1 MKILIGLKTKI
12 FIGILV
18 LFIGAFSIAYRYNRT
33 VHILTL
39 VLVHNYIYPSTKFRV
54 DGDKLYMT
62 GLISHLT
69 PDQLKK
75 IIDENPGI
83 KTIVLEH
90 IGGSLDDDSNF
101 PMGKYVREKGLNTY
115 LKSDSKVSS
124 GGTDFFLSG
133 VNRTMEEGAYIG
145 VHSWEGNN
153 GVSMVEAKDI
163 PKEDPQHRANAE
175 YVDYMLG
182 SEDFYWYTIYAAPA
196 DGMHRMT
203 KDEILKYKVATK
215 IKKY

>member
-1 MKILIGLKTKI
+1 
-12 FIGILV
+12 
-18 LFIGAFSIAYRYNRT
+18 
-33 VHILTL
+33 
-39 VLVHNYIYPSTKFRV
+39 
-54 DGDKLYMT
+54 MT
-62 GLISHLT
+62 PG
-69 PDQLKK
+69 QLKK
-75 IIDENPGI
+75 LIDENPGI

-145 VHSWEGNN
+145 VHSWAGND
-153 GVSMVEAKDI
+153 GARMVEAKDI
-163 PKEDPQHRANAE
+163 PREDSQHRANAE
-175 YVDYMLG
+175 YVNYMLG

-215 IKKY
+215 IIKN

>member
-1 MKILIGLKTKI
+1 MKILIGLKSKI

-33 VHILTL
+33 VHIITL

-75 IIDENPGI
+75 IIDENPQI

-90 IGGSLDDDSNF
+90 INGSLDDDSNF

-145 VHSWEGNN
+145 VHSWEGM
-153 GVSMVEAKDI
+153 GEGGIVEAKNI
-163 PKEDPQHRANAE
+163 PKEDLQHRANAE
-175 YVDYMLG
+175 YVNYMLG

-196 DGMHRMT
+196 DGMHQMT

-215 IKKY
+215 IIKN

>member
-18 LFIGAFSIAYRYNRT
+18 LFIGTFSIAYRYNRT
-33 VHILTL
+33 VQIITL

-62 GLISHLT
+62 GLISSLT
-69 PDQLKK
+69 PGQLKK
-75 IIDENPGI
+75 LIDENPEI

-90 IGGSLDDDSNF
+90 IDGSLDDASNF

-115 LKSDSKVSS
+115 LNSDSEVSS

-133 VNRTMEEGAYIG
+133 VNRTIEEGAYLG
-145 VHSWEGNN
+145 VHSWEGM
-153 GVSMVEAKDI
+153 GDGDPIEAKDI

-175 YVDYMLG
+175 YINYMLG

-196 DGMHRMT
+196 DGMHQMT

-215 IKKY
+215 IIKN